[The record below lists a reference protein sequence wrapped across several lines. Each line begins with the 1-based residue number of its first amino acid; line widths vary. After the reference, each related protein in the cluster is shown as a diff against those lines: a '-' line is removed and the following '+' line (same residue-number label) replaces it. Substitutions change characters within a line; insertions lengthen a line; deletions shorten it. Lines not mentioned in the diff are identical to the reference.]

1 MRSLGVLAVLVA
13 LVASV
18 VCVEKARFDHYRVYS
33 VPIETEEQL
42 RQLQQ
47 IDSHPN
53 GYELWEYPSAVGITI
68 PVMVPPH
75 KRADFAEL
83 TANWANVRLEI
94 ENLQEKFDEE
104 QPKVMPRMFGW
115 DSYHTLAEIYE
126 WLDVMAYAHSS
137 VARTVVG
144 GVSHEGREIKGLR
157 ISHKSGNPGVFIE
170 AGIHAR
176 EWIADATATFIINE
190 LLTSTNPDIQDI
202 ARNYDWYIFPVVN
215 PDGYEYSHTTN
226 RNWRKTRKP
235 SSSVCYGADANRNWG
250 YNWNQGGVSTNPCSD
265 TFLGTAPFSE
275 VETKSLSDYYSSL
288 SGISTYISFH
298 SYGQMLLVP
307 FGHTRDRL
315 GNYYDLVEIGGK
327 AVEKL
332 AERFG
337 TRYTYGNIA
346 ETIYIAS
353 GGSIDWVK
361 GVKGTGLVYCYELR
375 DTGRYGFSLPANQ
388 IRPTGQETLDSIV
401 VILREGANKGYH

>member
-1 MRSLGVLAVLVA
+1 MKFFGVLTLF
-13 LVASV
+13 V
-18 VCVEKARFDHYRVYS
+18 VGVMCGERARFDHYRVYS

-42 RQLQQ
+42 RLLQE
-47 IDSHPN
+47 IDANPN
-53 GYELWEYPSAVGITI
+53 GYELWDYPSATGMAIQ
-68 PVMVPPH
+68 VMVPPH

-83 TANWANVRLEI
+83 TANWANVHLDV

-104 QPKVMPRMFGW
+104 QPRIMPRSFGW

-137 VARTVVG
+137 VARVVVG
-144 GVSHEGREIKGLR
+144 GVSHEGREIRGLR
-157 ISHKSGNPGVFIE
+157 ISYKSGNPGVFIE

-215 PDGYEYSHTTN
+215 PDGYVYSHTTN
-226 RNWRKTRKP
+226 RNWRKTRRP
-235 SSSVCYGADANRNWG
+235 SSSVCFGADANRNWG
-250 YNWNQGGVSTNPCSD
+250 YNWMQGGASNNPCSD
-265 TFLGTAPFSE
+265 TFAGDSAFSE
-275 VETKSLSDYYSSL
+275 VETRTLSNYYSSL
-288 SGISTYISFH
+288 SGISTYISLH
-298 SYGQMLLVP
+298 AYGQMLLVP
-307 FGHTRDRL
+307 FGHTTAPL
-315 GNYYDLVEIGGK
+315 GNYHDLVAIASK
-327 AVEKL
+327 AVAKL
-332 AERFG
+332 AERYG

-353 GGSIDWVK
+353 GGSIDWIK
-361 GVKGTGLVYCYELR
+361 GAKGTGLVYCYELR

-388 IRPTGQETLDSIV
+388 IRPTGQETLDSLV
-401 VILREGANKGYH
+401 VILREGANMGYH